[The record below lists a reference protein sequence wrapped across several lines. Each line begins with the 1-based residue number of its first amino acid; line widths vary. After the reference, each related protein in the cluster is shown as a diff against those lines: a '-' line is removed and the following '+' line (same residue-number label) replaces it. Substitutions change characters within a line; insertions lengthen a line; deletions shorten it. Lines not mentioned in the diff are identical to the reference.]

1 MYKRQLYLWDEGEVE
16 PSEVPL
22 IGLRAGAGV
31 MLDVGPVWTDI
42 QVAESF
48 APYPVRTEVDGRVHI
63 QFREPW
69 NLHLGGGKAWRNMSF
84 EVDEAALEYQD
95 ESTYVSVGLGIGLR

>member
-1 MYKRQLYLWDEGEVE
+1 MAKSSLLG
-16 PSEVPL
+16 PL
-22 IGLRAGAGV
+22 IGLRQAQGDAGR
-31 MLDVGPVWTDI
+31 GPVWTDI

-95 ESTYVSVGLGIGLR
+95 STYVSVGLGIGLR